1 MGLFTGV
8 KKVGSRIVDV
18 RVDRWMSIGVIKDSF
33 EKTSSLISDMV
44 VPAKAQRKE
53 SFQEALIRLGLTEQ
67 DLIQRKKEFFR
78 LVVVYTII
86 GLTIVMYGIY
96 MAVNQHFA
104 AGLISICLS
113 LFAFGQ
119 AFRFH
124 FWLFQIQHRKLGCT
138 VSEWLNSKVTG
149 EESPEASAPSP
160 KPYNQKTI
168 DNQKTKQTN
177 QIQDK
182 TKKQSNID

>member
-1 MGLFTGV
+1 MGLFSGF
-8 KKVGSRIVDV
+8 KKVGGRIVDV

-44 VPAKAQRKE
+44 IPTKAQRKE
-53 SFQEALIRLGLTEQ
+53 SFHEALIRLGLTEQ
-67 DLIQRKKEFFR
+67 DLEQRKKEFTR
-78 LVVVYTII
+78 LVIVYTTI
-86 GLTIVMYGIY
+86 GLTIVLYGIY
-96 MAVNQHFA
+96 MAINQHFA

-124 FWLFQIQHRKLGCT
+124 FWLFQIHHRKLGCT
-138 VSEWLNSKVTG
+138 VKEWLNSKVSG
-149 EESPEASAPSP
+149 EEMPLDSAPSS
-160 KPYNQKTI
+160 KPMNGQKSI
-168 DNQKTKQTN
+168 EVQQKK

-182 TKKQSNID
+182 TKK